1 MNGGPSSLASLAP
14 QDDGTQFNTTDF
26 AVAALQQYRSRGI
39 LA

>member
-1 MNGGPSSLASLAP
+1 MNGGPSRLASLAP
-14 QDDGTQFNTTDF
+14 QDDGTQFNTTD